1 MRNTSIILLLTI
13 FFVGCS
19 GKTQINPVSG
29 EQEGSLFEKD
39 FYNQKK
45 INEALNQ
52 KFKEGE
58 SVGYEKAKKE
68 FERIIPYLD
77 GIRASAELQKAGGIC
92 SGPLFMDKSNGS
104 SIKLVLGESHICDN
118 FTVDRIL
125 KIVKSGIPG
134 LPEYVIKNSLSS
146 SNQIAATNSNQN
158 LISNISLVGV
168 DKQDFFIENPESIK
182 PPSVAKIS
190 NTETNRQILRES
202 NVQVSSLQVDSV
214 DDTVLLLN
222 FPTQEIKDNFCSKFN
237 ICLKD

>member
-1 MRNTSIILLLTI
+1 MKNLLLTI
-13 FFVGCS
+13 SLIFVFVGCS
-19 GKTQINPVSG
+19 GKTQINPISG
-29 EQEGSLFEKD
+29 EQDGSLFERD

-58 SVGYEKAKKE
+58 SAGYQKAKAE
-68 FERIIPYLD
+68 FEKIIPYLES
-77 GIRASAELQKAGGIC
+77 IRASAELQKAGGIC
-92 SGPLFMDKSNGS
+92 SGPLFIDKSNDS
-104 SIKLVLGESHICDN
+104 SIKMVLGNSHICDN

-134 LPEYVIKNSLSS
+134 LPDYVVKGS
-146 SNQIAATNSNQN
+146 SNSSNDNNVNNSN
-158 LISNISLVGV
+158 LISNVSLVGT
-168 DKQDFFIENPESIK
+168 DKEDFFIENPESIK

-214 DDTVLLLN
+214 DNNKLLLN
-222 FPTQEIKDNFCSKFN
+222 FPTIEIKNNFCSKFN
-237 ICLKD
+237 ICMKD